1 MGWLLILQ
9 SASLVALWLISQAII
24 LQNREVFPI
33 GQKVQA
39 VREFP
44 KPMNIKGLQEFVGM
58 INFYNRFLTHSAEIL
73 APLYQAIGKNSRS
86 IKNISWS
93 DDMDRAFDQAKDML
107 AKATLLNHPDPS
119 SPIALTT
126 DASDTAIGAVL
137 EQKIKGNWQPL
148 AFLSRKLKTA
158 EQKYSTYDRELV
170 AIYLGIKHFKYF
182 LEGREFCIFT
192 DQKPLT
198 FSLAKISEPGPAR
211 QQRQLSF
218 IAEFSSDIRHVA
230 GKNNVVADALSRH
243 SVNTLSTDID
253 FLTMARDQISEN
265 VAAKWLIVA
274 WYWTGCHWV
283 TPRLIKLLCD
293 ISQGKARPMVPDSWR
308 RRIFDLLHGLSHPSV
323 RNTKKIISAKF
334 VWPHIKKKNWNMG

>member
-1 MGWLLILQ
+1 
-9 SASLVALWLISQAII
+9 
-24 LQNREVFPI
+24 
-33 GQKVQA
+33 
-39 VREFP
+39 
-44 KPMNIKGLQEFVGM
+44 MNIKGLQEFVGM
-58 INFYNRFLTHSAEIL
+58 INFYNRFLPHSAVIL
-73 APLYQAIGKNSRS
+73 APLYHAIGKNSRS
-86 IKNISWS
+86 IKKISWS
-93 DDMDRAFDQAKDML
+93 DDMDRAIDQAKEML

-148 AFLSRKLKTA
+148 AFLSKKLKTA
-158 EQKYSTYDRELV
+158 EQKYSTYDRELL

-192 DQKPLT
+192 DHKPLT
-198 FSLAKISEPGPAR
+198 FSQAKISEPGPAR

-253 FLTMARDQISEN
+253 FLTMA
-265 VAAKWLIVA
+265 
-274 WYWTGCHWV
+274 
-283 TPRLIKLLCD
+283 
-293 ISQGKARPMVPDSWR
+293 
-308 RRIFDLLHGLSHPSV
+308 
-323 RNTKKIISAKF
+323 
-334 VWPHIKKKNWNMG
+334 